1 MFGLPYLAAFVSLV
15 GLAGCV
21 QTTAP
26 VQSIQAAGPTGPS
39 GLTPEEAAQNFV
51 AVVDRVEPVAEQM
64 CRELNPRANCDF
76 LIAVDDRLTLP
87 PNAYQTLDRGGRPV
101 IAFTVS
107 LIADARNRDEIAFV
121 IGHESAHH
129 IAGHIPQSQA
139 SAHQGAVL
147 AGILAKAS
155 GASAGAVR
163 AAQEWGATV
172 GARSYAKGY
181 ELEADEMG
189 AEIALRAG
197 YDPLIGMAF
206 FDRLPDP
213 GDQFLGTHPPNSQ
226 RKATVQAV
234 IRKYRHAGN

>member
-1 MFGLPYLAAFVSLV
+1 MGIPLLA
-15 GLAGCV
+15 LAVLSGCV
-21 QTTAP
+21 QTGTTVRAPSETAM
-26 VQSIQAAGPTGPS
+26 IGPS
-39 GLTPEEAAQNFV
+39 GLTPEEAALNFV
-51 AVVDRVEPVAEQM
+51 TVVDRVEPVAEAM
-64 CRELNPRANCDF
+64 CRQKNPRANCDF
-76 LIAVDDRLTLP
+76 MIVVDDRLTLP
-87 PNAYQTLDRGGRPV
+87 PNAYQTLDRSERPI

-107 LIADARNRDEIAFV
+107 LIADARNKDEIAFV

-139 SAHQGAVL
+139 SAKQGAVL
-147 AGILAKAS
+147 AGILAQAS
-155 GASAGAVR
+155 GASADGVR

-172 GARSYAKGY
+172 GARSYAKNY

-213 GDQFLGTHPPNSQ
+213 GDQFLGTHPPNGQ

-234 IRKYRHAGN
+234 IQNYRVTRN